1 MTASQNQG
9 PEPLIG
15 FRAAVTLFFA
25 SAVSG
30 AAGVLTHLAGDSLP
44 AAALA
49 AGAAFAISAATFHNL
64 VGRS

>member
-1 MTASQNQG
+1 MSARPNQG
-9 PEPLIG
+9 PEPLIS

-25 SAVSG
+25 SAVG
-30 AAGVLTHLAGDSLP
+30 GVAGVLTHLAGDSLP

-49 AGAAFAISAATFHNL
+49 AGAAFAASAATFHKL